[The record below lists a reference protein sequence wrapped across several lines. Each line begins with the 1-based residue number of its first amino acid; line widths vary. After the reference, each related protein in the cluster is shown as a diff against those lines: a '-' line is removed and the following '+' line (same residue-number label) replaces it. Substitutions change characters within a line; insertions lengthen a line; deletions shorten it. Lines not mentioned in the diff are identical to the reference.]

1 MAGVGV
7 GVKDVLHTRHDLHVY
22 SVGLSPYNGG
32 CSAVPL
38 DSCGWWLRMR
48 KDDRKQ
54 PQFIVYYYYKCVYCD
69 ELNVWVK
76 ERLEAAVWGLIRRTI
91 RFILFM
97 RIPLT
102 TCCAG
107 RLSELTRSGTLQQFI
122 IAK

>member
-1 MAGVGV
+1 MAVVGV

-69 ELNVWVK
+69 ELNVWMK
-76 ERLEAAVWGLIRRTI
+76 ERLEIETGDGVLLEEQSA
-91 RFILFM
+91 LFYSCVY
-97 RIPLT
+97 L
-102 TCCAG
+102 
-107 RLSELTRSGTLQQFI
+107 
-122 IAK
+122 

>member
-1 MAGVGV
+1 MAVVSV

-54 PQFIVYYYYKCVYCD
+54 PQFIVHYYYKCVYCD
-69 ELNVWVK
+69 ELNSLD
-76 ERLEAAVWGLIRRTI
+76 EGALRNRDEFLLEEQSSLLYSIHAN
-91 RFILFM
+91 
-97 RIPLT
+97 IPLT
-102 TCCAG
+102 TCCAC
-107 RLSELTRSGTLQQFI
+107 RLS
-122 IAK
+122 